1 MFAPEL
7 DARGASDPEGEEGPC
22 ISIPFRYVTRRPAR
36 CASSRWNLP
45 TMSTPRSWRCA
56 SSSSRPGGERQRPCR
71 RRLRPPTFP
80 TPDPGRRAALSV
92 SRPRWIRQH
101 SSGGVVIRE
110 RDGKREL
117 LVIRPAGTDRWQ
129 LPKGRVDPGETA
141 REAALREVRE
151 EGGVVAEAI
160 APLDSISYFF
170 RGGGHGYRK

>member
-1 MFAPEL
+1 M
-7 DARGASDPEGEEGPC
+7 
-22 ISIPFRYVTRRPAR
+22 
-36 CASSRWNLP
+36 
-45 TMSTPRSWRCA
+45 
-56 SSSSRPGGERQRPCR
+56 
-71 RRLRPPTFP
+71 
-80 TPDPGRRAALSV
+80 

-170 RGGGHGYRK
+170 RGGGHGYRKEVDYFLMRYVSGDTADHDHEIDEAQWLPAEQFDRLTFRDERGVVEQALRLIASSPD